1 MFCPNCGEKVDE
13 EIYKVCPKC
22 RTQLKQQNNYTQ
34 PQIVV
39 QNQNTNG
46 GRVVVGGHSILLHLF
61 FGGFLLWIP
70 TLIAIFDGKPWHL

>member
-13 EIYKVCPKC
+13 EIYKVCPNC
-22 RTQLKQQNNYTQ
+22 RTQLRPQNNFQQ

-70 TLIAIFDGKPWHL
+70 TIIAIFDGKPWHL

>member
-46 GRVVVGGHSILLHLF
+46 GRVVGGHSIILHLF
-61 FGGFLLWIP
+61 FGWMLLWIP
-70 TLIAIFDGKPWHL
+70 TVIAIFDGKPWHL